1 MREKLELRK
10 DNNHLIL
17 DCTNKDC
24 GLYDTDSCP
33 LSALTQLEFSDDSVY
48 CLVATTET
56 EKAITTEAETVE
68 NEETTEIKK
77 VVRQPTQFNQNKFLK
92 SFKRSV
98 RVQ

>member
-1 MREKLELRK
+1 MKQQLELRK

-17 DCTNKDC
+17 GCANKNC
-24 GLYDTDSCP
+24 EHYDTDSCP
-33 LSALTQLEFSDDSVY
+33 LSALKGLEFGDDSVY

-56 EKAITTEAETVE
+56 EDVATTEAETVE

-77 VVRQPTQFNQNKFLK
+77 VVRPIQFNQSKFLK

-98 RVQ
+98 RAQ

>member
-1 MREKLELRK
+1 MKHQLELEK
-10 DNNHLIL
+10 QNNHLVL
-17 DCTNKDC
+17 NCANKNC
-24 GLYDTDSCP
+24 ELYDTDSCP

-56 EKAITTEAETVE
+56 EKVATTEPETVE

-77 VVRQPTQFNQNKFLK
+77 AVRQPIQLNQSKFLK